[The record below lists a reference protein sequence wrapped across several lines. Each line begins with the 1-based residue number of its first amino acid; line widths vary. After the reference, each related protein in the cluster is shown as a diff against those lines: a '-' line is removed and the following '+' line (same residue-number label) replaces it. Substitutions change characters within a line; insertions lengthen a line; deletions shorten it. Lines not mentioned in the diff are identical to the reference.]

1 MKTKLQKLYKIP
13 SQHHFQIL
21 VSIIFTSFCLI
32 YQVSESKFV
41 IPPIDTSSITNVTT
55 LDELKTLVTD
65 TYWTPLNALCGA
77 DCGPTKDEFLTEMET
92 EWGEGLEDVLAMKTL
107 FTTTANSMKT
117 KVEADFR

>member
-1 MKTKLQKLYKIP
+1 M
-13 SQHHFQIL
+13 
-21 VSIIFTSFCLI
+21 VCIIFPGDFLI

-65 TYWTPLNALCGA
+65 TYWTPLNAMCGA

-92 EWGEGLEDVLAMKTL
+92 GWGDGLEDVLAIKTL

>member
-13 SQHHFQIL
+13 SQQHFQIL
-21 VSIIFTSFCLI
+21 VCIIFSGDFLI

-65 TYWTPLNALCGA
+65 TYWTPLNAMCGA

-92 EWGEGLEDVLAMKTL
+92 GWGDGLEDVLAIKTL